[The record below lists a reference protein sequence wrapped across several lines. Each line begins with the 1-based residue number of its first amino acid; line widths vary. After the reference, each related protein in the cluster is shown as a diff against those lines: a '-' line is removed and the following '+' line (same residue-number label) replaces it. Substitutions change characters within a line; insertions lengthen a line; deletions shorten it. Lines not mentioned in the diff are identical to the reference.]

1 VTADQAERSVDH
13 AAGTTDLHFV
23 ESHAELP
30 ARQTR
35 SRWIASTVPL
45 ADRPEAEYEE
55 RAT

>member
-1 VTADQAERSVDH
+1 MTADQAERSVDH